1 MIGRIQGTLIAKQPP
16 RLLVD
21 VQGIGYELEAPMSV
35 FYDLPELGARVTL
48 LTHLIVREDAH
59 VLYAFNGEGERA
71 LFRQLLKVTGVGAKM
86 ALAILSAMDAGRFAE
101 CVQYEDLAAL
111 CRVPGVGKKTAQRL
125 VIEMKDR
132 LAAGL
137 PAAGAGSDVGSGQ
150 GVASGQTRSL
160 APAPS
165 PLGEAVHAL
174 EALGYR
180 PADANRMARAASE
193 QADTTEEI
201 IRLALK
207 SLNRG

>member
-1 MIGRIQGTLIAKQPP
+1 MIGRIQGRLIAKQPP
-16 RLLVD
+16 QLMVD

-35 FYDLPELGARVTL
+35 FYDLPELGSIVTL

-59 VLYAFNGEGERA
+59 VLYAFGNEGERA
-71 LFRQLLKVTGVGAKM
+71 LFRHLLKISGVGAKM
-86 ALAILSAMDAGRFAE
+86 ALAILSSMDAARFAE
-101 CVQYEDLAAL
+101 CVQYEDITAL

-137 PAAGAGSDVGSGQ
+137 PATGTSGA
-150 GVASGQTRSL
+150 ATTGQTRPL
-160 APAPS
+160 AAAAS
-165 PLGEAVHAL
+165 PLTEAVHAL

-180 PADANRMARAASE
+180 PADAARMARAASE
-193 QADTTEEI
+193 QAETTEEI
-201 IRLALK
+201 IRIALK

>member
-1 MIGRIQGTLIAKQPP
+1 MIGRLQGTLLVKQPP
-16 RLLVD
+16 QLLVD
-21 VQGIGYELEAPMSV
+21 VQGVGYELEAPMSV
-35 FYDLPELGARVTL
+35 FYDLPELGAPVTL
-48 LTHLIVREDAH
+48 LTHLSVREDAH
-59 VLYAFNGEGERA
+59 VLYAFGNEGERA
-71 LFRQLLKVTGVGAKM
+71 LFRHLLKVSGVGAKM

-132 LAAGL
+132 LATSPSSSGAAPL
-137 PAAGAGSDVGSGQ
+137 SMTSPAQTGA
-150 GVASGQTRSL
+150 
-160 APAPS
+160 APAS
-165 PLGEAVHAL
+165 PVSEAVHAL

-180 PADANRMARAASE
+180 PAEANRMARAASE
-193 QADTTEEI
+193 QAESTEAI